1 MAFKS
6 FGQNI
11 LQMRQQSLQEKM
23 HQDRMRQ
30 YEEDRS
36 ARKTG
41 MGLNMLSSVI
51 SNLTN
56 IGTALYQSDQRASAA
71 RAKAAADYNNKIA
84 EMVMKTGMKP
94 PGEVAAEGGLR
105 QALAA
110 QQAKQKAADALA
122 ASAVQPEV
130 EKVRREEPLLTK
142 GGMRTGVES
151 ESIPRRRL
159 ETKPTVSL
167 PSAPEFGEKERV
179 PMGKPFK
186 PGPPELA
193 PERFRRFPKPP
204 VESPPSDGIP
214 EPRTEEEER
223 EHRKEQERLK
233 ERIQEEEQRTVKY
246 DIPEAAREEIE
257 EQTGFKKARKEVD
270 VARRAVRI
278 ARHALQV
285 ARQDPLSRAATV
297 VRAEKQLESET
308 KRLDLAL
315 KKAQYIQ
322 IFETSK
328 QKAISTAGKK
338 NQIEFH
344 REKGKYVIKKYP
356 ADGMVWV
363 PVQQKQGPMAG
374 FWELKRIK
382 MTPADYLERIEKV
395 GSSKPKGTPPPKG
408 DEGAYEQIIIRWKE
422 QNKVGAPGQTGGQI
436 KSPKSKKLKAVVKK
450 LQGSDLLAFS
460 KATYRQTATRK
471 AMALQQMPFETK
483 EDKKR
488 FNAAVKELKVWLEDK
503 WVDAKGKKE
512 REKYAD
518 RVNSLRDNLINQQS
532 KAQEALKGKAEKS
545 KRPDKT
551 ITVDGRPIIVY
562 SAAVGAAGLG
572 AYLRGE
578 ALKSPLTGLSYEK
591 AKEKR
596 DSAEFAK
603 WLDYKHLVAKFGPA
617 KDYIKKATNTRK
629 ARTWKSEAKRLWEK
643 AGLPEGEFESYWG
656 TPQKPGTGRRP
667 NVTQL
672 LPSGPGETRL
682 PSQSPRQRMSQ
693 DLAFVSASAPEPIAE
708 FHKINSQNWPA
719 SKKRRVWEHMAR
731 SRGWVAQGERVV
743 G

>member
-11 LQMRQQSLQEKM
+11 LQMRQQALQEKM

-56 IGTALYQSDQRASAA
+56 IGTALYQSDQRAST
-71 RAKAAADYNNKIA
+71 AKAKAEADWKKKIA
-84 EMVMKTGMKP
+84 EMVMQTGIKP
-94 PGEVAAEGGLR
+94 KEELAAESAYK
-105 QALAA
+105 QAVAT

-122 ASAVQPEV
+122 AQQPQAV
-130 EKVRREEPLLTK
+130 EKVRREEPLLTR

-159 ETKPTVSL
+159 ETKPTS
-167 PSAPEFGEKERV
+167 PAPEFGEKERV
-179 PMGKPFK
+179 PMGKPLFK

-193 PERFRRFPKPP
+193 PERFSREPESAKLQTHLMD
-204 VESPPSDGIP
+204 VEELEKYVAD
-214 EPRTEEEER
+214 
-223 EHRKEQERLK
+223 QDRLK
-233 ERIQEEEQRTVKY
+233 ERTQEEEQRTVKY
-246 DIPEAAREEIE
+246 ELPEAVREEVE
-257 EQTGFKKARKEVD
+257 RPAKEAKKEVD

-297 VRAEKQLESET
+297 VRAEKQLESQEKALT
-308 KRLDLAL
+308 LAL
-315 KKAQYIQ
+315 KKIEYDQR
-322 IFETSK
+322 FEESK
-328 QKAISTAGKK
+328 RKTLRAINK
-338 NQIEFH
+338 QDRIELQWFP
-344 REKGKYVIKKYP
+344 RKGKGKDKS
-356 ADGMVWV
+356 DGTYRVKSFPLGGEIWV
-363 PVQQKQGPMAG
+363 PVQGKDG
-374 FWELKRIK
+374 FWKAEKRKIDE
-382 MTPADYLERIEKV
+382 ASFIEKMN
-395 GSSKPKGTPPPKG
+395 SMKRSKPGGRGTPPPKG

-422 QNKVGAPGQTGGQI
+422 QNKVGAPCQTGGLI
-436 KSPKSKKLKAVVKK
+436 KSPKSKKLEAVVKK
-450 LQGSDLLAFS
+450 LKGSDLLAFS

-488 FNAAVKELKVWLEDK
+488 FNAAVKELRVWLENK

-532 KAQEALKGKAEKS
+532 KAQEALKDKAEKS

-572 AYLRGE
+572 AYLSGK
-578 ALKSPLTGLSYEK
+578 APANPLTGLSYEN
-591 AKEKR
+591 AKKKR